1 MLTITSKLI
10 PDYKIKRRCYDNPL
24 IHKLPK
30 KCFIKPDTLVPHI
43 LQDKIDNKNEN
54 FFYKAGPMKKIAYNI
69 DKSNLKIAILNAGG
83 LCPGLNNVIYDLV
96 YSLENLYNVDN
107 IYGVKNGYSGFLKHN
122 MIKLNIDN
130 IEGIQHDSGS
140 ILGTS
145 RGKLDVNKIASTI
158 IDHKINQLYI
168 IGGDGTHRGAY
179 ELCKYF
185 FEYSSSYD
193 LSVMCI
199 PKTIDN
205 DIPIIDKSFGYETA
219 VDKAKYAI
227 MSAYTEAKDTEHGL
241 GIVKLMGRSCG
252 WIALAASLA
261 SYNVDI
267 CLIPEYEFNIDKVDK
282 YIEHVM
288 NEKDYCVIV
297 VAEGVK
303 IGDSE
308 DDIGIFLKTRYEN
321 DYCVKYIDPTYQ
333 IRALPA
339 NTSDSIYC
347 KLLAQSAVHAV
358 MNGYSESTIGL
369 VNNKLCVIP
378 LDEIVNETNFVPEL
392 MWFRLLQSTLQPSF
406 L

>member
-1 MLTITSKLI
+1 MSLFKSDQIEKCSESIGIKLVL
-10 PDYKIKRRCYDNPL
+10 YFL
-24 IHKLPK
+24 
-30 KCFIKPDTLVPHI
+30 
-43 LQDKIDNKNEN
+43 N
-54 FFYKAGPMKKIAYNI
+54 FF
-69 DKSNLKIAILNAGG
+69 
-83 LCPGLNNVIYDLV
+83 
-96 YSLENLYNVDN
+96 
-107 IYGVKNGYSGFLKHN
+107 
-122 MIKLNIDN
+122 
-130 IEGIQHDSGS
+130 S
-140 ILGTS
+140 I
-145 RGKLDVNKIASTI
+145 NFQPQI
-158 IDHKINQLYI
+158 IDSLFALAKFLDTGIN
-168 IGGDGTHRGAY
+168 
-179 ELCKYF
+179 
-185 FEYSSSYD
+185 
-193 LSVMCI
+193 LSVGSR
-199 PKTIDN
+199 PSN
-205 DIPIIDKSFGYETA
+205 PEIPIIDKSFGYETA